1 MPSRWCAPVDSS
13 CDVSQTEIFSQT
25 SQKVKPKRDTFS
37 YLNGIKNLV
46 TPFLD
51 TISNDLKKWIQQF
64 EGVKPIIDMKKKN
77 GEMAVQADFYRNSL
91 VAFS

>member
-1 MPSRWCAPVDSS
+1 MKNGHFQLS
-13 CDVSQTEIFSQT
+13 
-25 SQKVKPKRDTFS
+25 KR
-37 YLNGIKNLV
+37 LV

-51 TISNDLKKWIQQF
+51 TILNDLKKWIQQF